1 MTDFAA
7 LLPPLRQ
14 LARQAGAAIL
24 DVYGSDF
31 SVAAKADASP
41 VTEADLRSE
50 QIILAGLR
58 QLTPDIP
65 VISEEAAAAG
75 HLVTAPGRCFWLVDP
90 LDGTKEFVKRN
101 GEFTVNIGLVVDG
114 VPIVGIIFAPVP
126 DRLFAAC
133 PSSATAEDGGSPP
146 RPISCRKAP
155 ADGLIILSSRSHRE
169 PERFESFIRD
179 FRVAEIRHSG
189 SSLKFALIAAG
200 EGDLYPRLGRTMEWD
215 TAAGHAILRAAGGTI
230 TLVDGSPLIYGKPG
244 FENPPIVAWGQPT
257 IFAASSTAAGKG

>member
-65 VISEEAAAAG
+65 VISEEAAAA
-75 HLVTAPGRCFWLVDP
+75 
-90 LDGTKEFVKRN
+90 
-101 GEFTVNIGLVVDG
+101 
-114 VPIVGIIFAPVP
+114 
-126 DRLFAAC
+126 
-133 PSSATAEDGGSPP
+133 
-146 RPISCRKAP
+146 
-155 ADGLIILSSRSHRE
+155 
-169 PERFESFIRD
+169 
-179 FRVAEIRHSG
+179 
-189 SSLKFALIAAG
+189 
-200 EGDLYPRLGRTMEWD
+200 
-215 TAAGHAILRAAGGTI
+215 
-230 TLVDGSPLIYGKPG
+230 
-244 FENPPIVAWGQPT
+244 
-257 IFAASSTAAGKG
+257 